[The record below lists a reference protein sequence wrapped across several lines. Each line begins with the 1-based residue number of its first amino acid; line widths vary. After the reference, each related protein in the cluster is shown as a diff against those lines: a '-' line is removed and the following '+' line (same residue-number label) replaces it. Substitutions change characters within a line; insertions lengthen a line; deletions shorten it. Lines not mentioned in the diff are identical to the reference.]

1 MQGKGAN
8 SLREDS
14 AIPGF
19 CLEYIVSTKWKTGVG
34 LSKECSYIKFPISDN
49 FGLDENFQF
58 HIQPTVEKQKHEDL
72 AHY

>member
-1 MQGKGAN
+1 MQGMSAN

-14 AIPGF
+14 VNPGF
-19 CLEYIVSTKWKTGVG
+19 FLEYIVFTRRKTGVG
-34 LSKECSYIKFPISDN
+34 LSKECSYIKFPISDD